1 MRSIRQSPGYSR
13 KLLVKITR
21 NTGKIIAP
29 RVFLCYNKSVWK
41 IGIRRKE
48 MYLEKETREKFGH
61 SLDTLSAKSG
71 KEILLECDYC
81 KCVFQTTPK
90 RRLLAHSVI
99 KTDSCNKCKYIKMK
113 EMNKIKYG
121 VDNVF
126 QLESVKEK
134 SRQTLLD
141 KYGVESTCHL
151 ESNIAARKKTWEER
165 GGEIRDKFKKTCLD
179 KYGVENPSM
188 LRKVREKAENTTLER
203 FGKRHYLTTDK
214 CREQYKE
221 KIGSDNI
228 FKTEGFKER
237 LRKKNIEK
245 YGVDNRMKVPELAK
259 INGQKSLKTKIERG
273 DVKIYKDKLIS
284 EWANEIGFSR
294 SAFNGMVNKYGW
306 DVAVDMTPR
315 MSSLELEMEKILKDI
330 GVEYLR
336 QVKIGSCYAD
346 FIIGDLIVECDGLY
360 WHSENHKDDN
370 YHSERLSFYEKNNYR
385 ALFFRE
391 DEILSSPEIVKSII
405 TNKLGL
411 SKRIYARK
419 CKIERISKK
428 ESKAFLAKNHLMG
441 NGRGDSIGL
450 TYNGEIVALFQFVKI
465 KDGYELSRFAT
476 KTGISVTGGFSRLLL
491 SFLRDYKP
499 EKFITF
505 VDRRYGKGDHLVNF
519 GFKKESEHN
528 SFRWTNS
535 RETLHRMKFRSN
547 SGYEKGYYKI
557 WDCGQ
562 AKYVYRGVYSSV

>member
-1 MRSIRQSPGYSR
+1 
-13 KLLVKITR
+13 
-21 NTGKIIAP
+21 
-29 RVFLCYNKSVWK
+29 
-41 IGIRRKE
+41 
-48 MYLEKETREKFGH
+48 MYLEQETKDKFGH
-61 SLDTLSAKSG
+61 SLETLSEKSNR
-71 KEILLECDYC
+71 EILVKCDYC
-81 KCVFQTTPK
+81 EAVFQTSPK
-90 RRLLAHSVI
+90 RRKVAHKILAN
-99 KTDSCNKCKYIKMK
+99 DSCQKCKYIKMK
-113 EMNKIKYG
+113 EINRVRYG

-134 SRQTLLD
+134 SKGTCLE
-141 KYGVESTCHL
+141 KYGVEYSCRSP
-151 ESNIAARKKTWEER
+151 EIISKREKAQQDKAE
-165 GGEIRDKFKKTCLD
+165 EIRDKFKRTCLER
-179 KYGVENPSM
+179 YGVENPSM
-188 LRKVREKAENTTLER
+188 LREVREKAEKTTLER
-203 FGKRHYLTTDK
+203 FGTKSYLTTAK
-214 CREQYKE
+214 CKEQYLE
-221 KIGSDNI
+221 KVGSDNV
-228 FKTEGFKER
+228 FRTEECKSKIR
-237 LRKKNIEK
+237 QKNIEK

-259 INGQKSLKTKIERG
+259 INGQKALKTKIERG

-284 EWANEIGFSR
+284 EWADEIGFSR

-330 GVEYLR
+330 GIEYLR
-336 QVKIGSCYAD
+336 QVKIEGCYAD
-346 FIIGDLIVECDGLY
+346 FTIGNLIVECDGLY

-391 DEILSSPEIVKSII
+391 DEILNSPEIVKSII

-419 CKIERISKK
+419 CKIEKISKK
-428 ESKAFLAKNHLMG
+428 EGKAFLAKNHLMG

-450 TYNGEIVALFQFVKI
+450 THNGEIVALFQFVKI
-465 KDGYELSRFAT
+465 KDGHELSRFAT
-476 KTGISVTGGFSRLLL
+476 KTGISVTGGFSRLLH
-491 SFLRDYKP
+491 SFLHDHKP

-519 GFKKESEHN
+519 GFKKESEYN